1 MSLGARYVIF
11 DMHVW
16 GNSSCSCELCP
27 VFECARSFTYSQ
39 AYRTLNPALQ
49 PTVGGE
55 YPVDAIPSRP
65 SSGVVAAPG
74 RHKTM
79 TCLHLCIFSRIA
91 TLKVKA

>member
-1 MSLGARYVIF
+1 
-11 DMHVW
+11 
-16 GNSSCSCELCP
+16 

-39 AYRTLNPALQ
+39 AYRTLNPAQ
-49 PTVGGE
+49 PTMAVNTLSC
-55 YPVDAIPSRP
+55 VDAIPSRP

-74 RHKTM
+74 RHKTI

>member
-1 MSLGARYVIF
+1 VSCALCLNARALLLIPKPIVPWKSRAT
-11 DMHVW
+11 HV
-16 GNSSCSCELCP
+16 
-27 VFECARSFTYSQ
+27 ARLAWRS
-39 AYRTLNPALQ
+39 
-49 PTVGGE
+49 E

-74 RHKTM
+74 RHKTI

>member
-1 MSLGARYVIF
+1 MRALFYLFPSLSYPESRATHR
-11 DMHVW
+11 
-16 GNSSCSCELCP
+16 
-27 VFECARSFTYSQ
+27 
-39 AYRTLNPALQ
+39 
-49 PTVGGE
+49 GGE

-74 RHKTM
+74 RHKTI